1 MAHENEY
8 LDYTGLQTVAN
19 EIKARPKIWK
29 GDPADW
35 DELPLS
41 EKVKYDYVAT
51 DEEDSPIVAGTVPY
65 DNTDSGL
72 TSTNVQGAIDEVN
85 SDLNA
90 LATKKDF
97 YIFISDSYDD
107 GAYDPNPD
115 HKGWISQCAAKLG
128 LSATQWTNQAQS
140 GGSFQ
145 AGTWLAKLTSYRESI
160 TTEQANAVTKI
171 VIGGGINDC
180 LTDGVNNYSEEPSV
194 EAYLT
199 KLYHAIGDVSDYVKV
214 NYPNALI
221 YFCPVGYAWESSH
234 VLYGRG
240 ILSRFVCYNYMR
252 SAMADMGN
260 YVCPTHT
267 EFLLHE
273 KTLLYS
279 GDLLH
284 PNNSG
289 CIVLARG
296 IAQAIRTGTCD
307 SVFTKHT
314 LTLTPETGITIQHFS
329 SYEYVINEEAHF
341 FMSAALEVSSVTAL
355 SSTDVQLGTLD
366 LDLFQGNAFDYTG
379 PIMGDV
385 IIQQGSGNVNTRG
398 FFTIYPGGEFKVHF
412 EDIDPSSWAF
422 KSYAWNG
429 YLNIRINNIMIPS
442 RLC

>member
-29 GDPADW
+29 GSLEDW
-35 DELPLS
+35 EELSLE
-41 EKVKYDYVAT
+41 EKAKYDYVAS
-51 DEEDSPIVAGTVPY
+51 DEEDDPITAATLPY
-65 DNTDSGL
+65 DNTESGL
-72 TSTNVQGAIDEVN
+72 VSTNVQGAIDEVN
-85 SDLNA
+85 SNLNA

-97 YIFISDSYDD
+97 YIFISDSYND

-115 HKGWISQCAAKLG
+115 HKGWISQCAERLG
-128 LSATQWTNQAQS
+128 LSSNQWTNQAQS

-160 TTEQANAVTKI
+160 TQEHANSVTKI

-180 LTDGVNNYSEEPSV
+180 LTDGVNNYSDEPSV
-194 EAYLT
+194 DAYLT
-199 KLYHAIGDVSDYVKV
+199 KLYNAIGAVSQYCKT

-221 YFCPVGYAWESSH
+221 YFCPVGYAWESSP

-240 ILSRFVCYNYMR
+240 VLSRFVCYNYMR
-252 SAMADMGN
+252 SAMSDFGN

-284 PNNSG
+284 PNNNG
-289 CIVLARG
+289 CIVIARG

-307 SVFTKHT
+307 VMFNKHA
-314 LTLTPETGITIQHFS
+314 LSLNPSSGIEVQHNS
-329 SYEYVINEEAHF
+329 SYEYLINDNAYLVLN
-341 FMSAALEVSSVTAL
+341 MALNATSPVTLNA
-355 SSTDVQLGTLD
+355 SDFTLGTLD
-366 LDLFQGNAFDYTG
+366 LDLTQGNAFDMTDPIIVDITLQSSTG
-379 PIMGDV
+379 NI
-385 IIQQGSGNVNTRG
+385 NTRG
-398 FFTIYPGGEFKVHF
+398 YITIYPGGELKIHF

-422 KSYAWNG
+422 KNYSWSG
-429 YLNIRINNIMIPS
+429 YMNIRGGIKMIPS